1 MNPKV
6 RPQAL
11 AKLVGKE
18 SHEPVTVKLRTT
30 TPFTEEEIDRL
41 TAWGAVLLYDSG
53 IVAVVTLP
61 AGRVDDLAG
70 IEMVLEIL

>member
-11 AKLVGKE
+11 AKLVGKRPD
-18 SHEPVTVKLRTT
+18 EPGTLKLRIT
-30 TPFTEEEIDRL
+30 TPFTPDEVHRL

-53 IVAVVTLP
+53 IMAVVTLP

-70 IEMVLEIL
+70 YETVLEIL

>member
-6 RPQAL
+6 QPQAL
-11 AKLVGKE
+11 VRFGGKE
-18 SHEPVTVKLRTT
+18 ADEPVTFRLRIT
-30 TPFTEEEIDRL
+30 TPFTPEEVHRL

-53 IVAVVTLP
+53 IMAVVTLP

-70 IEMVLEIL
+70 FDMVLEIH

>member
-6 RPQAL
+6 HPQAL
-11 AKLVGKE
+11 AKLVGQKA
-18 SHEPVTVKLRTT
+18 HEPLTFKLRTT
-30 TPFTEEEIDRL
+30 MPFTPEEVHRL

-53 IVAVVTLP
+53 IMAVVTLP

-70 IEMVLEIL
+70 FETVLEIL